1 MKTAKTFIKITALV
15 LVFAMA
21 LAVLA
26 SCGKKNAVMTLEAD
40 GKTYTLSEAEYDTFM
55 KIIKANFFIS
65 SGYSSSVD
73 SIIWAISAD
82 EDGNETYDDHYTEYV
97 KEIVKTALVEK
108 YLFDKYGL
116 KISDATIAG
125 NKENVKK
132 LNDGY
137 GGRGAYKR
145 YFGYTAQDYIDY
157 YQMSTDR
164 SDLIIKHLYKGEN
177 AVDPVTD
184 ADKKAVYDEKYEA
197 YMFIYLDMNNK
208 IEKDD
213 DGNYIGVDSSN
224 NKYILEIKKDEDGI
238 VTIENKGRV
247 DGTETDLTK
256 VTITG
261 FSMVKLTDEEINEK
275 ATLPDKIIKELD
287 ENGGDFKNIALE
299 YSDEYTSFL
308 FENGVVISDTGYFVA
323 NESVM
328 KPSRELE
335 IGEHTEPI
343 AVSDSKY
350 VYIVKKIEK
359 PEKAYEEEE
368 YKDLFTSFEDTVM
381 YDKYQ
386 EILDEYLEKIVLD
399 EKTLGNYKMSTTY
412 LTPYVDYYKQQMAQ
426 YTGQ

>member
-1 MKTAKTFIKITALV
+1 MKTAKTFIKITAFVLV
-15 LVFAMA
+15 LAMA

-40 GKTYTLSEAEYDTFM
+40 GKTYTISEAEYDTFM

-65 SGYSSSVD
+65 SGYSSSLD
-73 SIIWAISAD
+73 SIIWNISIG

-97 KEIVKTALVEK
+97 KEIVKTDLVEK

-132 LNDGY
+132 LNDSY

-145 YFGYTAQDYIDY
+145 YFGYSAQDYIDY
-157 YQMSTDR
+157 YDLSMER
-164 SDLIIKHLYKGEN
+164 SDLIIKYLYEGEN

-184 ADKKAVYDEKYEA
+184 ADKKALYDEDYEA

-213 DGNYIGVDSSN
+213 DGNYIGIDSSN
-224 NKYILEIKKDEDGI
+224 NKYILEIKKDEDGK

-261 FSMVKLTDEEINEK
+261 FSMVALTEEEINEK
-275 ATLPDKIIKELD
+275 ATLPDKIIHELD
-287 ENGGDFKNIALE
+287 ENGGDFKSIALE

-308 FENGVVISDTGYFVA
+308 YENGVVISSTGYFVA
-323 NESVM
+323 NDSVM
-328 KPSRELE
+328 NPSRELE
-335 IGEHTEPI
+335 VGEHTEPI
-343 AVSDSKY
+343 SVSESKY
-350 VYIVKKIEK
+350 FYIVKKIEK

-368 YKDLFTSFEDTVM
+368 YKDLFTSFENTVM

-386 EILDEYLEKIVLD
+386 KVLDEYLDKIVYD
-399 EKTLGNYKMSTTY
+399 ETILKNYKISTTY
-412 LTPYVDYYKQQMAQ
+412 LTPYVDYYRQQMAQ
-426 YTGQ
+426 NTN